1 MCLKD
6 ILATLVSTGDV
17 IINNGVINSVGTL
30 NANENSGNIQFGA
43 NNTNTS
49 IQNNTELEKLA
60 EKLIAEILKAQ
71 NRNAEIDEAI
81 EKIKEIAKNP
91 NKESKFSLK
100 MVCTGLNTIL
110 GTLSNASSVL
120 PKLEVFKD
128 YIENM
133 LS

>member
-128 YIENM
+128 YIENI
-133 LS
+133 LP

>member
-120 PKLEVFKD
+120 PKLQVFKD
-128 YIENM
+128 YIENI
-133 LS
+133 LP

>member
-1 MCLKD
+1 MKKREKEGLQ
-6 ILATLVSTGDV
+6 
-17 IINNGVINSVGTL
+17 ININIGTL
-30 NANENSGNIQFGA
+30 NANENSGNIQLGA

-91 NKESKFSLK
+91 NKESKFNLK
-100 MVCTGLNTIL
+100 MVCAGLNTIL
-110 GTLSNASSVL
+110 GTLSNATDVL
-120 PKLEVFKD
+120 PKLEAFKE
-128 YIENM
+128 YI

>member
-49 IQNNTELEKLA
+49 IQNNTELEK
-60 EKLIAEILKAQ
+60 K
-71 NRNAEIDEAI
+71 
-81 EKIKEIAKNP
+81 KET
-91 NKESKFSLK
+91 STHL
-100 MVCTGLNTIL
+100 
-110 GTLSNASSVL
+110 
-120 PKLEVFKD
+120 
-128 YIENM
+128 
-133 LS
+133 